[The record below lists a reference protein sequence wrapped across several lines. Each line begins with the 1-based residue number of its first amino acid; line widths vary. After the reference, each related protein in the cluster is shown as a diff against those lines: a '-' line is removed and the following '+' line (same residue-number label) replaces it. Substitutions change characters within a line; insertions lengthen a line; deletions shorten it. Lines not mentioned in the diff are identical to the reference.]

1 MHASHFSE
9 EGTQSTEVPAE
20 GPIPMKYKALIAA
33 LLLLGAADLYQE
45 YVSHSNESFPV
56 LDVQKQ

>member
-1 MHASHFSE
+1 MNASYFPE
-9 EGTQSTEVPAE
+9 EDIQSPETTAS